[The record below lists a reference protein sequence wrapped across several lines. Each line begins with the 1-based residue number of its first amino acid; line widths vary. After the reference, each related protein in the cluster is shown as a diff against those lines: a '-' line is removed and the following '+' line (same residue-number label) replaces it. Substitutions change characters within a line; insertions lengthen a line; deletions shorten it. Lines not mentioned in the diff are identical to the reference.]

1 MTDET
6 IKKLTRIIDKRN
18 KELPD
23 NSYVTKLLKNGK
35 VEIANKLGEEGVETI
50 TAYLAQ
56 EKKEIIEESA
66 DLVFHLL
73 VLLQSSNLSFE
84 DVLQVLEKRMKND

>member
-35 VEIANKLGEEGVETI
+35 VEIANKLGEEAVETI
-50 TAYLAQ
+50 TDYLAQ

>member
-6 IKKLTRIIDKRN
+6 IKKLTRIINKRN

-35 VEIANKLGEEGVETI
+35 VEIANKLGEEAVETI

>member
-35 VEIANKLGEEGVETI
+35 VEIANKLGEEAVETI

-56 EKKEIIEESA
+56 EKKR
-66 DLVFHLL
+66 
-73 VLLQSSNLSFE
+73 N
-84 DVLQVLEKRMKND
+84 N

>member
-35 VEIANKLGEEGVETI
+35 VEIANKLGEEAVETI
-50 TAYLAQ
+50 TAYLAE

>member
-6 IKKLTRIIDKRN
+6 IKKLTRIINKRN

-35 VEIANKLGEEGVETI
+35 VEIANKLGEEAVETI
-50 TAYLAQ
+50 RAYLAQ

>member
-35 VEIANKLGEEGVETI
+35 VEIANKLGEEAVETI